1 MFVHGLHLN
10 QQKILN
16 FLLEN
21 QSGATLDELANEL
34 GITKTA
40 VKDHLLKVEAL
51 GFLSF
56 VDSKGSIGRPRRRYQ
71 LSQQGHEAFP
81 KQYSWLSSVL
91 LKLLAQDFGK
101 DKVTA
106 LMEKLADT
114 VADSMKAKFNSTGSS
129 ADLLSKI
136 TLTLNELGYRA
147 SLKQS
152 DLRKGAI
159 IEATNCVYHA
169 VAKEHPELCR
179 FDVRFIENTSGM
191 DVRLESC
198 IARGGAVCRFC
209 LRKKTNIT

>member
-1 MFVHGLHLN
+1 MHGLHLN

-40 VKDHLLKVEAL
+40 VKDHLLKVESL

-56 VDSKGSIGRPRRRYQ
+56 VDSKGSIGRPRRRYL
-71 LSQQGHEAFP
+71 LSQQGHDAFP

-101 DKVTA
+101 DKVTD

-198 IARGGAVCRFC
+198 IARGGTVCRFC
-209 LRKKTNIT
+209 LRKKTKAT